1 MAGSMQDEEKSM
13 EMATPTAPPVQGTK
27 SLQTTVS
34 GFAAQDTLKQSLVG
48 VAKMQ
53 NTTVNMKRS
62 ETQMMVG
69 SLKNLLGKEIDH
81 NINRVSSGNK
91 GLPTLD

>member
-34 GFAAQDTLKQSLVG
+34 GFAA
-48 VAKMQ
+48 
-53 NTTVNMKRS
+53 
-62 ETQMMVG
+62 
-69 SLKNLLGKEIDH
+69 
-81 NINRVSSGNK
+81 
-91 GLPTLD
+91 